1 MTLRLSGGV
10 VPGPDTR
17 VWAAG
22 PRGRAVAPSPE
33 LAPGSPVVLGPRSAT
48 PEAAERAVAELG
60 RLVTVGGVLAAGAGV
75 DLGDGFRSAR
85 TEGAAGDRRD
95 AVLSAL
101 LVPALGGRLGDR
113 RAVLVALFGPDAT
126 KPLGAAAQ
134 AVLDE
139 GRWPV
144 LRFAVA
150 ASDVLGP
157 EQLVRILE
165 LRAPD
170 GVDPFPGG
178 LPSVVGGHLTRV
190 LREVPRPRR
199 LALLTDLWQRVCA
212 HGVQQVRR
220 ERLRASQGRQDRSA
234 DLTVRYHRYEEDELT
249 ERLRTELWGEPT
261 ILRAALWQPSPG
273 YWLTRAKRVLQDAM
287 AATVLARVAVS
298 AVDRGLDAALTAHRH
313 EIEAAVAEL
322 SPPEASRSARRI
334 SGLTGLPARPGSYL
348 RDILARTAPGER
360 PDPRWTPYLDQRLAR
375 ARDYGRIMLDVVAQF
390 VTSTAGLD
398 SASAHAHLSAWAG
411 SPLDVWRHR
420 VGYLSPDRPA
430 RWDQQPILSSDP
442 TPPLAE
448 RLRAAPDRTTAE
460 VETIGDLLWYAEL
473 ADALAGLNG
482 HPAAVITPRP
492 HAPVPDTDPT
502 APDEPLVPR
511 PQSIPLAVAGAAQ
524 LVDLGGQLP
533 PRCRSWSE
541 LVAGLSDQATIAA
554 ALTGA
559 FTVPAPVER
568 FDGTVLPGTDARI
581 ELARTARQ
589 LADWSDYM
597 GNCIAGPHYVEDAT
611 RGRSVLVALRAPDGR
626 ILLNAELRP
635 SARGWRLEEIRAR
648 FNQDPDPTLRHRTTA
663 WLADLALP
671 ERTVPQPRRAARHD
685 GTGAA
690 APRTGRRPASAV
702 RVLRDLGR
710 RLDEAAADTVGQPDI
725 LRAAEV
731 LALLATRLAGAP
743 ATPPAD
749 PHDALTA
756 LRRATPGAVLQA
768 CRLTLADPAGP
779 GPVALWR
786 ASGDRPLARAVQ
798 TLAPSTVAVVS
809 AGSTGGRTV
818 TVGSPSPGLPRRATP
833 PSPPAP
839 DRLAPLLRDAPLPGS
854 LRPVARVGHVAVAR
868 TADLV
873 ALRVRVAL
881 GTLLR
886 QDCPELAD
894 GVRSRPHAGLLR
906 AAALAVTSWSGL
918 RTGGPDP
925 GSAPVRFSAERVT
938 VVVPRRRVRV
948 PGFPQSSLRD
958 ESWQSSWPDAVEL
971 GAVPDGFW
979 ERIAGHGL
987 LLPSSWLAGGGW
999 AALWSRANGPWQQA
1013 TER

>member
-10 VPGPDTR
+10 VPGPDSRIWT
-17 VWAAG
+17 AG
-22 PRGRAVAPSPE
+22 PRGRSVEPSPE
-33 LAPGSPVVLGPRSAT
+33 LAPGSPVVLGPRSAA
-48 PEAAERAVAELG
+48 PESVDRAVAELH
-60 RLVTVGGVLAAGAGV
+60 RLIAAGGVPAAGAGV

-95 AVLSAL
+95 AVLAAL
-101 LVPALGGRLGDR
+101 MVPALSGRLGDR

-139 GRWPV
+139 RRWPV

-157 EQLVRILE
+157 EQLVTVLD

-190 LREVPRPRR
+190 LRQVPRPRR
-199 LALLTDLWQRVCA
+199 LALLTDLWQQVCA
-212 HGVQQVRR
+212 HGTRRLRR
-220 ERLRASQGRQDRSA
+220 ERLRASQGRQDRTA
-234 DLTVRYHRYEEDELT
+234 DLAARYRRYEEDELT

-261 ILRAALWQPSPG
+261 MHRAALWQPSAG
-273 YWLTRAKRVLQDAM
+273 YWLTRANRVLRDAM

-298 AVDRGLDAALTAHRH
+298 AVDRGLDAALAAHRH

-322 SPPEASRSARRI
+322 SPSEVSMSARRI

-348 RDILARTAPGER
+348 RDILARTAPDEPLDR
-360 PDPRWTPYLDQRLAR
+360 RWAPYLGQRLAR
-375 ARDYGRIMLDVVAQF
+375 AGDYGRVVLNVAEHLANAIVQP
-390 VTSTAGLD
+390 D
-398 SASAHAHLSAWAG
+398 SVALRAHLVGWAG
-411 SPLDVWRHR
+411 CSLGVWRNR

-430 RWDQQPILSSDP
+430 SWDQQPILP
-442 TPPLAE
+442 AEPVPPLAA

-473 ADALAGLNG
+473 ADALARLNG
-482 HPAAVITPRP
+482 HPTAVVTPGRN
-492 HAPVPDTDPT
+492 APTVATDPPP
-502 APDEPLVPR
+502 PDEPLVPR

-524 LVDLGGQLP
+524 LVDLGGQVP
-533 PRCRSWSE
+533 PRCRTWPE
-541 LVAGLSDQATIAA
+541 LVAGLTDHATIAT

-559 FTVPAPVER
+559 FTVPPPVER

-589 LADWSDYM
+589 LADWSGYM
-597 GNCIAGPHYVEDAT
+597 GNCIASPHYVEDAA

-626 ILLNAELRP
+626 ILVNAELRP
-635 SARGWRLEEIRAR
+635 GARGWRLEEIRAR
-648 FNQDPDPTLRHRTTA
+648 FNEDPDPTLLHRTSA
-663 WLADLALP
+663 WMAALALP
-671 ERTVPQPRRAARHD
+671 ERAIPQPRRAAPHD
-685 GTGAA
+685 GTGATT
-690 APRTGRRPASAV
+690 PRTGRRPASAV

-710 RLDEAAADTVGQPDI
+710 RLDEVAAGTLAQPETVP
-725 LRAAEV
+725 AAEV
-731 LALLATRLAGAP
+731 LAVLATRLAGAP
-743 ATPPAD
+743 TTPPAD

-756 LRRATPGAVLQA
+756 LRRATPGAVARA

-779 GPVALWR
+779 GLVGLWR
-786 ASGDRPLARAVQ
+786 ASGHRPLARAVHA
-798 TLAPSTVAVVS
+798 LAPST
-809 AGSTGGRTV
+809 AGVPSSST
-818 TVGSPSPGLPRRATP
+818 S
-833 PSPPAP
+833 
-839 DRLAPLLRDAPLPGS
+839 DRLAPLLLDAPLPGS
-854 LRPVARVGHVAVAR
+854 LRPLARVGYVAVAR

-873 ALRVRVAL
+873 ALRLRAAL

-886 QDCPELAD
+886 QDCPELANA
-894 GVRSRPHAGLLR
+894 VRSRPHAGLLR
-906 AAALAVTSWSGL
+906 AAALGVTSWSGL
-918 RTGGPDP
+918 ATGQSAP
-925 GSAPVRFSAERVT
+925 GSAVLRPSAERVT

-979 ERIAGHGL
+979 DRIAGHGL

-999 AALWSRANGPWQQA
+999 AGLWSRANGPQH
-1013 TER
+1013 